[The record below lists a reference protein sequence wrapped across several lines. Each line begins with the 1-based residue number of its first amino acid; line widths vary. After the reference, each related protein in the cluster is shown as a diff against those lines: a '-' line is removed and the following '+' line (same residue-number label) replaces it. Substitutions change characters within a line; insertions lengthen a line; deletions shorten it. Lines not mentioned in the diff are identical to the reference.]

1 VLEGGERGVREAA
14 DPVPTGAGV
23 GLGAPRLR
31 PETSKPVV
39 CLDGLPGAAPRRT
52 LPHIRVLLRATLP
65 LPMLDAPLALAVVD
79 YAQRHNLA
87 AYQ

>member
-1 VLEGGERGVREAA
+1 M
-14 DPVPTGAGV
+14 
-23 GLGAPRLR
+23 
-31 PETSKPVV
+31 V